1 MLFSVFLYIICH
13 LLYFISKQPAFLFP
27 AKCRLFSGFYIIVV
41 LVQNTVVPDFRS
53 RGRQKEARC
62 NHTAGFGK
70 GSYFA

>member
-1 MLFSVFLYIICH
+1 MFFSLYPYIICH
-13 LLYFISKQPAFLFP
+13 LLYFINKQPTFLFH
-27 AKCRLFSGFYIIVV
+27 AKCRLFSGFHIIVV
-41 LVQNTVVPDFRS
+41 LVRKTVVPDFRS

>member
-1 MLFSVFLYIICH
+1 MLFSVFLYIICR
-13 LLYFISKQPAFLFP
+13 LLHFINKKPAFLFP
-27 AKCRLFSGFYIIVV
+27 AKCRLFSGFHIIVV
-41 LVQNTVVPDFRS
+41 LVWKTAISDFRS